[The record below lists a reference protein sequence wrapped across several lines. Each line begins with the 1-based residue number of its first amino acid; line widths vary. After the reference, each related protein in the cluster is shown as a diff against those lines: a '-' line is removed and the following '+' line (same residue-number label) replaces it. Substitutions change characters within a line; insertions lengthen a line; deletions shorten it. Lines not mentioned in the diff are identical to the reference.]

1 MSILDTLR
9 AKLRGGQDDEYYDDE
24 YYGDEGYDEVDEA
37 SPRSYDDRAQ
47 QGSSNRLL
55 GNPSRPEAESVSV
68 YTRSGKPIS
77 TNPAASYN
85 PQQDM
90 RSRASAYASRQEPSG
105 YTPSYEHTVSPNLP
119 TPGDIGLRPVSR
131 TSYSGQLPPYVLR
144 PVSYDDVQSVVRRVR
159 TGQPVVLIFKNTNI
173 EVAKRILDF
182 SFGLSYGLDGAVEE
196 VADRV
201 FAVLPHGISL
211 SQSDLDKL
219 ALYTLLRIYSFCI
232 VVWCL
237 SSWITVS
244 NDQFNHVLEGI
255 GKIVEPYLSVF
266 RNVIPPISGVDLSPI
281 VALFV
286 LNLVGRF
293 AISTLGFILI

>member
-24 YYGDEGYDEVDEA
+24 YYGEDGYDEPDGTP
-37 SPRSYDDRAQ
+37 SRPYDDRAQ
-47 QGSSNRLL
+47 QGSSSRLL

-90 RSRASAYASRQEPSG
+90 HPRASAYASRQEPSG

-131 TSYSGQLPPYVLR
+131 TSYSGQLPPYILR

-201 FAVLPHGISL
+201 FVVLPHGVSL
-211 SQSDLDKL
+211 TQADLDKL
-219 ALYTLLRIYSFCI
+219 ADEGE
-232 VVWCL
+232 
-237 SSWITVS
+237 IT
-244 NDQFNHVLEGI
+244 
-255 GKIVEPYLSVF
+255 
-266 RNVIPPISGVDLSPI
+266 R
-281 VALFV
+281 
-286 LNLVGRF
+286 
-293 AISTLGFILI
+293 

>member
-24 YYGDEGYDEVDEA
+24 YYGEDGYDELDGA
-37 SPRSYDDRAQ
+37 PSRSYDDRAQ
-47 QGSSNRLL
+47 QGSSSRLL

-90 RSRASAYASRQEPSG
+90 RPRASAYASRQEPSG

-119 TPGDIGLRPVSR
+119 TPGDIGLRPVS
-131 TSYSGQLPPYVLR
+131 
-144 PVSYDDVQSVVRRVR
+144 YDDVQSVVCRVR

-201 FAVLPHGISL
+201 FVVLPHGVSL
-211 SQSDLDKL
+211 TQADLDKL
-219 ALYTLLRIYSFCI
+219 ADEGE
-232 VVWCL
+232 
-237 SSWITVS
+237 IT
-244 NDQFNHVLEGI
+244 
-255 GKIVEPYLSVF
+255 
-266 RNVIPPISGVDLSPI
+266 R
-281 VALFV
+281 
-286 LNLVGRF
+286 
-293 AISTLGFILI
+293 